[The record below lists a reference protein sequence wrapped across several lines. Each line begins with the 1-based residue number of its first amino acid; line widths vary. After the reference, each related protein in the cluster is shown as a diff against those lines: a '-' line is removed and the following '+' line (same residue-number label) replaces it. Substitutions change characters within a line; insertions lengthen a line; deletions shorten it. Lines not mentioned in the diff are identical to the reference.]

1 MRKIN
6 SQLEAVLASG
16 ARAAHHNGVHY
27 WVRTT
32 TMPILSAQ
40 RLAAG
45 PQSSPCVR
53 VRRMLDPKFFDDLAQ
68 RLHTALPEG
77 ARVLQQ
83 DVDRN
88 LRAAVQAALNRLD
101 LVTREEFEVQA
112 KVLAR
117 TRAQLDGL
125 NQRVARLEARLFGNT
140 APPSPSMDEQYG
152 DDQDM
157 NGG

>member
-1 MRKIN
+1 
-6 SQLEAVLASG
+6 
-16 ARAAHHNGVHY
+16 
-27 WVRTT
+27 
-32 TMPILSAQ
+32 
-40 RLAAG
+40 
-45 PQSSPCVR
+45 
-53 VRRMLDPKFFDDLAQ
+53 MLDPKFFDDLAQ
-68 RLHTALPEG
+68 RLHASLPES

-101 LVTREEFEVQA
+101 LVTREEFEVQT

-117 TRAQLDGL
+117 TRAQIDAL
-125 NQRVARLEARLFGNT
+125 NQRVARLEARLLDT
-140 APPSPSMDEQYG
+140 PSHPDKHYG